1 MSEEFFEPG
10 RQSKLGVL
18 LIFATNIFQ
27 LVRSFWVLGVYFIIQ
42 DNDSG
47 TLLYIIPGLVLAL
60 LATLVYSFMY
70 YVRFI
75 FYIDREKE
83 AFILEKGVFSSTVVN
98 IPFSKIQQVN
108 FKRNILQ
115 RIIGVY
121 SVQIDTAGSGQEE
134 AEIKALSRSKAER
147 LAQLLMQFSSAETGR
162 DSEERV
168 ETLEKEHRAPAWE
181 FKLGLSGIL
190 KLGLTSNYLRGLAL
204 LVAFYFTLVE
214 QLNFSEEFSI
224 ASDFSNIT
232 EIISEEHIRIENGLS
247 SSLPNPFMMEVI
259 STVLLFLGLFLIG
272 MLITVGETFIKYYN
286 LTLKKTDA
294 GLQVEMGLRDNTRI
308 NVTARRVQVMKM
320 ITNPLQKRMDLHQ
333 LQISVASSEDSLS
346 KKRIKIP
353 GLPLETVKAVKNYLY
368 FSASEMNSVLRP
380 DKILLYRKISR
391 RILPLVLAFIL
402 IRLGSVE
409 LSIWAIL
416 ILSVIYLSAVIAYQY
431 CYYRSLRLS
440 VSSEFL
446 YKYSGIWNRKMEIIE
461 VYKLQ
466 AVSLSQPIWYKNRQL
481 LNLTFHSSGG
491 DISFKL
497 IQKQQ
502 ALELA
507 NYLLYK
513 IEDSKKPWM

>member
-1 MSEEFFEPG
+1 
-10 RQSKLGVL
+10 
-18 LIFATNIFQ
+18 
-27 LVRSFWVLGVYFIIQ
+27 
-42 DNDSG
+42 
-47 TLLYIIPGLVLAL
+47 
-60 LATLVYSFMY
+60 
-70 YVRFI
+70 
-75 FYIDREKE
+75 
-83 AFILEKGVFSSTVVN
+83 
-98 IPFSKIQQVN
+98 
-108 FKRNILQ
+108 
-115 RIIGVY
+115 IIGVY

-147 LAQLLMQFSSAETGR
+147 LAQLLMQYSTVESGK
-162 DSEERV
+162 DSDEPV
-168 ETLEKEHRAPAWE
+168 ETKEKQQAAPAWE

-204 LVAFYFTLVE
+204 LFAFYFTLIE
-214 QLNFSEEFSI
+214 QLNFAEEFPI
-224 ASDFSNIT
+224 GSDFSNVS
-232 EIISEEHIRIENGLS
+232 EMISEEHIRIEDGLS
-247 SSLPNPFMMEVI
+247 SSLPGSLMMEII
-259 STVLLFLGLFLIG
+259 STILLFLGLFLIG
-272 MLITVGETFIKYYN
+272 MIITVGETFIKYYN

-308 NVTARRVQVMKM
+308 NVTARRVQVMKV

-353 GLPLETVKAVKNYLY
+353 GLPREIVKAVKNYLY
-368 FSASEMNSVLRP
+368 LSGRERSSVLVP

-391 RILPLVLAFIL
+391 RILPLVLALIL
-402 IRLGSVE
+402 LRLSSLD
-409 LSIWAIL
+409 LSLWTVS
-416 ILSVIYLSAVIAYQY
+416 ILSVLYLSAGRAYQY
-431 CYYRSLRLS
+431 CFYRSIRLT

-446 YKYSGIWNRKMEIIE
+446 YKYSGIWNRKIEIIE

-466 AVSLSQPIWYKNRQL
+466 AVSLTQPIWYKNRQL
-481 LNLTFHSSGG
+481 VDLTFHSSGG